1 LRFKTLYQD
10 INTLKNLLR
19 IQGGKKQMAEKKA
32 KGRPKKTK
40 AQPVQEANPAEP
52 KPAAQELNPESVCAQ

>member
-1 LRFKTLYQD
+1 
-10 INTLKNLLR
+10 
-19 IQGGKKQMAEKKA
+19 MAEKKA